1 MKFVNRNRGSIALIS
16 LLIMS
21 AFTLLIV
28 LAASEASISTYQIY
42 LNESSGETAYYGA
55 ESCLEEAIMR
65 IEGDS
70 DFSGTTLAIDASTSC
85 TITVTGTSEQK
96 TISISVNYGDYSQN
110 YQGVV
115 NLIQDGSVYNSD
127 LVSWE
132 EV

>member
-1 MKFVNRNRGSIALIS
+1 MKFLKQKRGSIALIS
-16 LLIMS
+16 LLIIS

-70 DFSGTTLAIDASTSC
+70 DFSGTTLGGLTDGFSV
-85 TITVTGTSEQK
+85 VTQFSG
-96 TISISVNYGDYSQN
+96 G
-110 YQGVV
+110 
-115 NLIQDGSVYNSD
+115 LGSAR
-127 LVSWE
+127 
-132 EV
+132 